1 MNDLIKKMTEFS
13 CELDKV
19 NEMDTESL
27 QKAKEI
33 ATNIQQKLRNLR
45 KDIENVVC
53 LLPINELQG
62 QKFFIPKYQR
72 GYRWE
77 KRQVEELLDDLCEFF
92 EDEES
97 RSLFYCLQ
105 PVVVCRDNEAKR
117 FEVVDGQQRL
127 TTLYIL
133 LQVLGVIDFYE
144 IDYETRTGSRNFLLN
159 INDKY
164 VDSDEVRSN
173 PDYYYMAQAWKTID
187 GWMNNRD
194 AKWRQAFTKN
204 VLNRV
209 RVIWYRT
216 DGEDAIAVF
225 TRLNIGKIKLT
236 GAELI
241 KALLLSGEHAEA
253 DIEAEA
259 ERECREIS
267 IKWDEIEHRLQDD
280 AFWMFV
286 NDGDAYPNTR
296 IDFLFDLLVAANALG
311 LPPDELAGIGKDDI
325 CNFRYLSIAFEK
337 VDTPAKWHNEV
348 RKTWNIIQRY
358 FDALEEWY
366 SNLKLYHY
374 VGFLSIECQSDKR
387 EKLFLD
393 LLQLWTKPSSNKRM
407 FMKEL
412 ESRIDAMLG
421 ITNRN
426 AVIDFDKVYDRI
438 GADGKT
444 ECPKTQCRPI
454 LLFHNIMTII
464 KQNEESEKSYA
475 MSAFER
481 FPFHLYRKEKGW
493 DVEHIASNTDNQLTE
508 YDDQRAWLV
517 GNMLLVAS
525 DKDLTAKISAFIEK
539 GEKKIED
546 GEFDRLKKSICD
558 KVHAVEGAVD
568 SLDGDDKNRLWNFAL
583 LDSGTNRSYGNALF
597 PAKRNFIIAR
607 AKGFCKVW
615 STDSKKWEDKP
626 LPGAFVPIC
635 TRNVFLKTYTP
646 DSDIRFLEWDKR
658 DAECYRCDMEKVFK
672 HYFDKKV
679 KEEK

>member
-19 NEMDTESL
+19 NEMDAESL

-97 RSLFYCLQ
+97 ISLFYCLQ

-296 IDFLFDLLVAANALG
+296 IDFLFS
-311 LPPDELAGIGKDDI
+311 PSSSSPDNHHKSWFRNFDKNWFGIGGHHATKSS
-325 CNFRYLSIAFEK
+325 RP
-337 VDTPAKWHNEV
+337 DTIFINRTAVQPAVV
-348 RKTWNIIQRY
+348 R
-358 FDALEEWY
+358 
-366 SNLKLYHY
+366 
-374 VGFLSIECQSDKR
+374 
-387 EKLFLD
+387 
-393 LLQLWTKPSSNKRM
+393 
-407 FMKEL
+407 
-412 ESRIDAMLG
+412 
-421 ITNRN
+421 
-426 AVIDFDKVYDRI
+426 
-438 GADGKT
+438 
-444 ECPKTQCRPI
+444 
-454 LLFHNIMTII
+454 
-464 KQNEESEKSYA
+464 
-475 MSAFER
+475 
-481 FPFHLYRKEKGW
+481 
-493 DVEHIASNTDNQLTE
+493 
-508 YDDQRAWLV
+508 
-517 GNMLLVAS
+517 
-525 DKDLTAKISAFIEK
+525 
-539 GEKKIED
+539 
-546 GEFDRLKKSICD
+546 
-558 KVHAVEGAVD
+558 
-568 SLDGDDKNRLWNFAL
+568 
-583 LDSGTNRSYGNALF
+583 
-597 PAKRNFIIAR
+597 
-607 AKGFCKVW
+607 
-615 STDSKKWEDKP
+615 
-626 LPGAFVPIC
+626 
-635 TRNVFLKTYTP
+635 
-646 DSDIRFLEWDKR
+646 IR
-658 DAECYRCDMEKVFK
+658 
-672 HYFDKKV
+672 
-679 KEEK
+679 